1 MACGW
6 ALTVAGFALLMA
18 FWALCG
24 AKCAIKERFMPVS
37 PSPFSSVKLP
47 SGLVTQAR
55 QAAAPMRRSVA
66 GQIEYWATLGRI
78 AEASGLTVSEAR
90 EAIALYDVRQAT
102 PADADPLDALQ
113 ADFLAAECSGRLAQA
128 VRQTVQSKRHQVVK
142 AA

>member
-1 MACGW
+1 
-6 ALTVAGFALLMA
+6 
-18 FWALCG
+18 
-24 AKCAIKERFMPVS
+24 MPAS
-37 PSPFSSVKLP
+37 PSSFASVKLP

-90 EAIALYDVRQAT
+90 EAIARYDVRQAEGV
-102 PADADPLDALQ
+102 DADPLDGIEAG
-113 ADFLAAECSGRLAQA
+113 FLAAENSGRLAQA
-128 VRQTVQSKRHQVVK
+128 VRQTVQSNRRQVVK